1 LGLKKGN
8 ITGEWRRLH
17 NEKLYDLNCSP
28 HIMLSI
34 IKYKLKI
41 DMCAIHSANTWCMR
55 T

>member
-17 NEKLYDLNCSP
+17 NEKLYDLNCLP

-34 IKYKLKI
+34 IKNKLKI
-41 DMCAIHSANTWCMR
+41 DMCAMHSANTWCMS